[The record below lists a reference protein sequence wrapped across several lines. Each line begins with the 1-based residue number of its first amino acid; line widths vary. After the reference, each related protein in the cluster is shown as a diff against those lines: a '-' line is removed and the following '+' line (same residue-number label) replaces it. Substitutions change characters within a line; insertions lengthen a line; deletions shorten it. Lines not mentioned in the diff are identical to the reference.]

1 MRIALIVSY
10 SGENY
15 HGWQSQREPI
25 RTVQDEL
32 TAAVNF
38 VANSP
43 VKLICAGRTD
53 SGVHA
58 TKQVVHFDTESI
70 RSQSAWVRGVN
81 TYLSKGIS
89 VEEAITVSGDFDAR
103 KSALS
108 RRYIYLISNKK
119 HPSPLMSQYFAHES
133 RLLNCDAMHEAG
145 QDLLGEHD
153 FTSFRASNCQ
163 SLSPMRNLM
172 QLSVSRIKDIVLID
186 VTANAFLQHMVR
198 NIAGALIEVG
208 LNRKSRSWLKE
219 LLHKKNRNL
228 AARTASPNGL
238 FLVDVTYPE
247 SMGIP
252 VGPNSPHF
260 FQLFVSD

>member
-70 RSQSAWVRGVN
+70 RSQSA
-81 TYLSKGIS
+81 
-89 VEEAITVSGDFDAR
+89 
-103 KSALS
+103 
-108 RRYIYLISNKK
+108 
-119 HPSPLMSQYFAHES
+119 
-133 RLLNCDAMHEAG
+133 
-145 QDLLGEHD
+145 
-153 FTSFRASNCQ
+153 
-163 SLSPMRNLM
+163 
-172 QLSVSRIKDIVLID
+172 
-186 VTANAFLQHMVR
+186 
-198 NIAGALIEVG
+198 
-208 LNRKSRSWLKE
+208 
-219 LLHKKNRNL
+219 
-228 AARTASPNGL
+228 
-238 FLVDVTYPE
+238 
-247 SMGIP
+247 
-252 VGPNSPHF
+252 
-260 FQLFVSD
+260 

>member
-15 HGWQSQREPI
+15 HGWQSQREPT
-25 RTVQDEL
+25 RTIQGEL
-32 TAAVNF
+32 TAAVSS
-38 VANSP
+38 VADSP

-53 SGVHA
+53 SKVHA
-58 TKQVVHFDTESI
+58 TKQVVHFDTKAI
-70 RSQSAWVRGVN
+70 RPQSAWVRGVN
-81 TYLSKGIS
+81 TYLSKEIS
-89 VEEAITVSGDFDAR
+89 VEEALNVTGEFDAR

-108 RRYIYLISNKK
+108 RRYIYLISNRKN
-119 HPSPLMSQYFAHES
+119 PPPLMNQYFAHES

-145 QDLLGEHD
+145 QNLLGEND

-163 SLSPMRNLM
+163 SLSPIRNLM
-172 QLSVSRIKDIVLID
+172 KLSVSRIKDIVLID
-186 VTANAFLQHMVR
+186 VMANAFLQHMVR
-198 NIAGALIEVG
+198 NISGALIEVG
-208 LNRKSRSWLKE
+208 LNRKSSSWLKE

-228 AARTASPNGL
+228 APRTASPNGL

-252 VGPNSPHF
+252 TGPNSPHV
-260 FQLFVSD
+260 FQLFV

>member
-25 RTVQDEL
+25 RTIQDEL
-32 TAAVNF
+32 TAAVSS
-38 VANSP
+38 VADSP

-53 SGVHA
+53 SKVHA

-81 TYLSKGIS
+81 TCLSKEIS
-89 VEEAITVSGDFDAR
+89 VEEAITVPEEFDAR

-108 RRYIYLISNKK
+108 RRYIYLISNRKN
-119 HPSPLMSQYFAHES
+119 PSPLMSQYFAHES

-145 QDLLGEHD
+145 QNLLGEND

-172 QLSVSRIKDIVLID
+172 NFLS
-186 VTANAFLQHMVR
+186 
-198 NIAGALIEVG
+198 
-208 LNRKSRSWLKE
+208 
-219 LLHKKNRNL
+219 
-228 AARTASPNGL
+228 
-238 FLVDVTYPE
+238 LV
-247 SMGIP
+247 
-252 VGPNSPHF
+252 
-260 FQLFVSD
+260 